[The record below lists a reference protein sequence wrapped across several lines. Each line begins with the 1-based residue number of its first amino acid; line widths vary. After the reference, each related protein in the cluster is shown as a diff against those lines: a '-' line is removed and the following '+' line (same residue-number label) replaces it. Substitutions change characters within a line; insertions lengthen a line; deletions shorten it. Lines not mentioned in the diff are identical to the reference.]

1 MITALGTN
9 IVNNDVL
16 IAKTKIKKITSN
28 EANVMKEIDGSLVY
42 HSTMQEEEGIFISNV
57 NYYLIDSNGDKKLV
71 RYIYLRQPSAGDK
84 LTSRNG

>member
-42 HSTMQEEEGIFISNV
+42 HSTM
-57 NYYLIDSNGDKKLV
+57 
-71 RYIYLRQPSAGDK
+71 
-84 LTSRNG
+84 